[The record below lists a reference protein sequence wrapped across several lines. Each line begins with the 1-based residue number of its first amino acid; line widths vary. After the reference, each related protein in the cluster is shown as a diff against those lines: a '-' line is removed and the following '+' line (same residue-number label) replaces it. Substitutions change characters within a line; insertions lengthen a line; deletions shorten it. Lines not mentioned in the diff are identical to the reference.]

1 MELKEK
7 TLVLLYRVY
16 RANSQMNLELHYKY
30 RDYYGVLFS
39 VLTSAFVAGVVQFHN
54 EMFSIAL
61 IPIPALMFYLCIS
74 GKVTVDRHYRRF
86 LESIVVISKIE
97 NMLGV
102 DSSVKF
108 GNRKTERIVW
118 PDDKQFIVDRYYRT
132 MFGTGDSPAERT
144 STEFIETRM
153 KKGDNTTARHVFTVF
168 QIVSIALLASL
179 AVSLVI

>member
-1 MELKEK
+1 
-7 TLVLLYRVY
+7 
-16 RANSQMNLELHYKY
+16 
-30 RDYYGVLFS
+30 
-39 VLTSAFVAGVVQFHN
+39 
-54 EMFSIAL
+54 
-61 IPIPALMFYLCIS
+61 
-74 GKVTVDRHYRRF
+74 
-86 LESIVVISKIE
+86 VVISKIE

-132 MFGTGDSPAERT
+132 MFGTEDSPAERT

-153 KKGDNTTARHVFTVF
+153 KKGDNITARHVFTVF
-168 QIVSIALLASL
+168 QIVSIVLLASL